1 MARFISPSSSIGSSF
16 SFYTPPA
23 SGGNQEP
30 TLVWDTEPTITTYYM
45 VRDIE
50 SFTLDPQ
57 YAYRNFTFEIRGA
70 SGGRGDGG
78 SVLNLTAPS
87 MPFGTYY
94 VGVGQA
100 GSMGINREGG
110 FNGGGS
116 SGGSRGNECSGGGAT
131 HLATASGLLKDLDPS
146 SVLLVSGASGGGV
159 AIPGGGQVLGGS
171 GGYPAGQ
178 NGSNSING
186 SQGGL
191 GGGQTSGGLA
201 MTSGIAGTTP
211 GTDGSFGLGG
221 NGGQGSSAVN
231 GAGGGGGGG
240 GWYGGAGGE
249 GSDGTTGGG
258 GGGGSSYV
266 SPDYNFTLQSSNA
279 SNYGHG
285 RFTISYERGTYVGGN
300 PNPPTPPSELVVF
313 NSSTGPNSS
322 ITGGW
327 TTFITGGYGS
337 PTFSTDSGY
346 IQMSSPWWQDGQ
358 AQTINNIDLT
368 GATSITIVASSY
380 SDDPWHYYSNFL
392 YPNSS
397 GNLSSFAIANPGNF
411 SFTERTI
418 TVPITDGGNGKIQ
431 INVTNSASDASRG
444 YVRIHSIRIDY

>member
-1 MARFISPSSSIGSSF
+1 MARFINPSSSIGSSF
-16 SFYTPPA
+16 SFYKPPA

-30 TLVWDTEPTITTYYM
+30 VLVWDTEPTILNFYM
-45 VRDIE
+45 VQQIE

-57 YAYRNFTFEIRGA
+57 YAYRNFTFEIRAA
-70 SGGRGDGG
+70 SGSRGGGG

-87 MPFGTYY
+87 MPHGTYY

-100 GSMGINREGG
+100 GSLGINRAGG

-116 SGGSRGNECSGGGAT
+116 SGGSTGNEGSGGGAT

-146 SVLLVSGASGGGV
+146 SVLLVSGAGGG
-159 AIPGGGQVLGGS
+159 GGGRHPSGSSVVGGNGGYPEGNVGDTGSVYFGGS
-171 GGYPAGQ
+171 GGT
-178 NGSNSING
+178 
-186 SQGGL
+186 
-191 GGGQTSGGLA
+191 QTSGGPGASELA
-201 MTSGIAGTTP
+201 ES
-211 GTDGSFGLGG
+211 GSFGQGG
-221 NGGQGSSAVN
+221 YGASSVV
-231 GAGGGGGGG
+231 GGGGGGG
-240 GWYGGAGGE
+240 GWYGG
-249 GSDGTTGGG
+249 GGG
-258 GGGGSSYV
+258 GQGGSNQTGSGAGGGSSYV
-266 SPDYNFTLQSSNA
+266 SPDYDFTLQSSND
-279 SNYGHG
+279 SSYGHG
-285 RFTISYERGTYVGGN
+285 RVTISYERGTYVGGS
-300 PNPPTPPSELVVF
+300 PNLPTPPSELIVF
-313 NSSTGPNSS
+313 DSSTGPNSS